1 MKLTGIIAHCLF
13 VCFLFVCLFAFVV
26 FSFCFVLFCFF
37 WLNSPND
44 SFYHLVYSVP
54 AIISECN
61 LRKTFRFGGRREP
74 PTPAE
79 IQVIV
84 VSVSHAVG
92 GDGG

>member
-1 MKLTGIIAHCLF
+1 MKLTGIIAHRLF
-13 VCFLFVCLFAFVV
+13 VCFLFICFCCCFVV
-26 FSFCFVLFCFF
+26 VLFF
-37 WLNSPND
+37 WLNSPED

-74 PTPAE
+74 PTHAE
-79 IQVIV
+79 IQAIV
-84 VSVSHAVG
+84 VSVSHAVE